1 MSPGTSMASGARKES
16 TGSIVTAVPS
26 FFVSTPKASS
36 MRSVWSREVNGSTTV
51 VGPSAY
57 MPARRMADLT
67 CALATG
73 LS

>member
-1 MSPGTSMASGARKES
+1 MDDGAWNDS

-36 MRSVWSREVNGSTTV
+36 MRSVWSREVKGSTTV
-51 VGPSAY
+51 VGLSAY
-57 MPARRMADLT
+57 MPESRMADLT